1 MLPALLVGCAGQP
14 HADTASFDDIDGDS
28 TVIRR
33 GPLHQT
39 LLLTGEL
46 RSVGGAEIVVPDS
59 PQREPVIRW
68 MIEEGTRVEPDDRM
82 VELDTSSIASQ
93 LDSRQIS
100 LEEAINELNNRA
112 AEIDGE
118 RAQSEFEVEQARI
131 SLRKAEIDASVPQDL
146 QSLRE
151 YQEAQLALEQAQN
164 NLAKVE
170 NEYDALV
177 KGSEDELEVM
187 RIEVQMAQRDVA
199 EVQRALETMVLRA
212 PRAGLAVAGDNRRE
226 GRKFQVGDTTW
237 VGAELMVIPDLSE
250 MIVDTRMSDV
260 DDGKV
265 TPGMQVWCTLDA
277 YPEHRIE
284 GYVRSIT
291 PVAQWL
297 NMRSEQRFFRI
308 IVDLEE
314 SDPEIMRPGMSVKV
328 EVVTASS
335 DDELLVPRKALEFGT
350 TEVFAVLENG
360 ERRQVELGSCDA
372 QACAVRQ
379 GLSEGDRVQ
388 LHQQ

>member
-1 MLPALLVGCAGQP
+1 LLPALLVGCAGQP